1 MPGGRIFRG
10 GARKSLPT
18 RPSHAPAGRQ
28 YSALFRRP
36 SPLSVTFPLPPPPSL
51 LPPALPQAFRP
62 FHRFLRRVTVARLFR
77 RFPSLLFPRL
87 LPLPPYLFCRRSA
100 RPASAALRHLFCI
113 ALASDILPLPILF
126 SAIRPRSPPPCAA
139 PSAPRCGIFI
149 AVSGPYRRPSTEIHH
164 FPPSK
169 SQFFRRLPL
178 PGKIR

>member
-1 MPGGRIFRG
+1 MRGGRIFRG

-36 SPLSVTFPLPPPPSL
+36 SPLSVTFPLPHRL
-51 LPPALPQAFRP
+51 LFFRP

-77 RFPSLLFPRL
+77 RFPSLLFPGL

-113 ALASDILPLPILF
+113 ALPSDILPLPILF

-164 FPPSK
+164 LPPSK

>member
-18 RPSHAPAGRQ
+18 LSSHAPAGRQ
-28 YSALFRRP
+28 CAAYSAAHPPCP
-36 SPLSVTFPLPPPPSL
+36 SPFRCPHL
-51 LPPALPQAFRP
+51 LLFFRP

-77 RFPSLLFPRL
+77 RFPSLLFPGL

-126 SAIRPRSPPPCAA
+126 SAIRPCSPSPCAA

-149 AVSGPYRRPSTEIHH
+149 AVSGSYRRPSTEIHH
-164 FPPSK
+164 LPPSK